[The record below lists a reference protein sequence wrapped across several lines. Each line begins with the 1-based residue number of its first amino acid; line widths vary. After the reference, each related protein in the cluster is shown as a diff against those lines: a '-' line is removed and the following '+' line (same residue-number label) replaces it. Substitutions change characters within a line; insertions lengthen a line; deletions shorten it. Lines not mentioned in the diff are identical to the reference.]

1 MEKNTYIGEKFQGK
15 TRENMIRVEEYIRSN
30 LRVNCN
36 SYQERKQFL
45 DDMNRVLDYYIKKN
59 RNDEMI
65 KRKDLLNDNNIE
77 IDNRICVATNDK
89 KK

>member
-1 MEKNTYIGEKFQGK
+1 MEKITYMGEKFQGK
-15 TRENMIRVEEYIRSN
+15 TRENMIRVEEYIRGN

-77 IDNRICVATNDK
+77 MDNRICVATNDK

>member
-1 MEKNTYIGEKFQGK
+1 MEKIAYIGEKFQGK
-15 TRENMIRVEEYIRSN
+15 TRENMIRVEEYIRGN

-77 IDNRICVATNDK
+77 MDNRICVATNDK

>member
-1 MEKNTYIGEKFQGK
+1 MEKITYVGEKFQGK
-15 TRENMIRVEEYIRSN
+15 TRENMIRVEEYIRAN

-45 DDMNRVLDYYIKKN
+45 DDMNRVLDYYVKKN

-65 KRKDLLNDNNIE
+65 KRNDLLNDNNIE
-77 IDNRICVATNDK
+77 MDNRICVATNDK